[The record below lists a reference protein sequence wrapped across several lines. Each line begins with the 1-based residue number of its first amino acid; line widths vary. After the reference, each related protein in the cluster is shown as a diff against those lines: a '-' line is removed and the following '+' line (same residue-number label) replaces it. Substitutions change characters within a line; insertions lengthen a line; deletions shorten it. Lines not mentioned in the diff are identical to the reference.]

1 MGCNIS
7 MKFHFFHN
15 HLDRF
20 SENLRDMS
28 EEQEGRMHQDLRVM
42 EERYQGF

>member
-1 MGCNIS
+1 MSIKLRFLHS
-7 MKFHFFHN
+7 

-20 SENLRDMS
+20 LENLGGMS
-28 EEQEGRMHQDLRVM
+28 EEQGERKHQDLRVM